1 MGDAGI
7 ALLVIAIIVVI
18 AVVLAILI
26 RVFGIY
32 QWNLCFATSEEKAGL
47 TKHEQYNGYMVSQ
60 INPDL
65 TDICLVAELLIF

>member
-32 QWNLCFATSEEKAGL
+32 QWASCFATSEEKAVL
-47 TKHEQYNGYMVSQ
+47 TKHEQYNGYMVS
-60 INPDL
+60 
-65 TDICLVAELLIF
+65 